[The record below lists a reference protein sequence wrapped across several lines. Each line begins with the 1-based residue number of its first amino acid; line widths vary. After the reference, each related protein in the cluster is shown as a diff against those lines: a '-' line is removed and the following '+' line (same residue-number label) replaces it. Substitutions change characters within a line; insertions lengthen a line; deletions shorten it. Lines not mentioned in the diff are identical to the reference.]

1 MAVQAKA
8 IRGKIARVLNS
19 REVALNVGD
28 DEGVEV
34 GMHFDILSPNGLNIA
49 DPDTGEALGSVDLP
63 KARVLVTHVYGRLAV
78 ASTCRTKR
86 VDVSGAN
93 GPYPPGTD
101 IVAAMFRPP
110 KWETRYETLRA
121 GGAFERDTADMSEDE
136 SFVKTGDPVV
146 QVSGE

>member
-1 MAVQAKA
+1 MAVQTKV

-28 DEGVEV
+28 NKGVEV
-34 GMHFDILSPNGLNIA
+34 GMLFDVLSRGEDII
-49 DPDTGEALGSVDLP
+49 DPDTGESLGSLDLP
-63 KARVLVTHVYGRLAV
+63 KARLQIVRVYDKLAV
-78 ASTCRTKR
+78 ASTYRAKR
-86 VDVSGAN
+86 VNAN
-93 GPYPPGTD
+93 ADKYPGLRFPPT
-101 IVAAMFRPP
+101 IEEFFQAP